1 MTGYGSGEAHVE
13 IDGSPIRLLV
23 SMRAVN
29 HRFLDARVRVPS
41 AMNDHGAALEE
52 LVRKRLARGRVEVSV
67 RTEGRLER
75 PPQLDMELARA
86 ALAQL
91 KSLRDEVAPDDP
103 VPLAI
108 LSNVPGLFTPA
119 APPDGTALGKALL
132 EAGAKACDDLDAMR
146 VREGKTLAQDLG
158 RRLESIRAKLAQL
171 AMLCPSVVETHRARL
186 YEKIDRI
193 LSSRVDGHAEKPI
206 PIDESR
212 LEHEIALYAEKTD
225 VAEEVT
231 RLRSHCDQFS
241 ELMQSTGPVH
251 GRKLDFLLQEM
262 GREVNTL
269 GAKTPDIEITRV
281 VVELKADVERMREQ
295 VQNVL

>member
-1 MTGYGSGEAHVE
+1 MTGYGSGEVHVE
-13 IDGSPIRLLV
+13 VDGTDVRMLV

-29 HRFLDARVRVPS
+29 HRFLDVRVRVPS
-41 AMNDHGAALEE
+41 AMNDQAAALEE
-52 LVRKRLARGRVEVSV
+52 LVRKRLSRGRIEVTV

-75 PPQLDMELARA
+75 PAQLDMDVARA
-86 ALAQL
+86 ALEQL
-91 KSLRDEVAPDDP
+91 KRLRDEVAPDDP
-103 VPLAI
+103 VPLA
-108 LSNVPGLFTPA
+108 LLHNVPGLFTSA
-119 APPDGTALGKALL
+119 APADSSALGKVLL
-132 EAGAKACDDLDAMR
+132 QAGKQACDDLDAMR

-158 RRLESIRAKLAQL
+158 GRLEGIRAKLAQL
-171 AMLCPSVVETHRARL
+171 AMLTPNVVDTHRARL

-193 LSSRVDGHAEKPI
+193 LTEKQVA
-206 PIDESR
+206 IDEAR

>member
-13 IDGSPIRLLV
+13 IDGSPVRILV

-41 AMNDHGAALEE
+41 AMNDHAAALEE
-52 LVRKRLARGRVEVSV
+52 LVRKRLARGRIEVTV

-86 ALAQL
+86 SLAQL

-103 VPLAI
+103 VPLG
-108 LSNVPGLFTPA
+108 LLNNVPGLFAPA
-119 APPDGTALGKALL
+119 APPDGSALGKVLL
-132 EAGAKACDDLDAMR
+132 EAGANACDDLDAMR

-171 AMLCPSVVETHRARL
+171 AMLCPTVVDTHRARL

-193 LSSRVDGHAEKPI
+193 LTEKQV

>member
-13 IDGSPIRLLV
+13 IDGTPVRLLV

-29 HRFLDARVRVPS
+29 HRFLDVRVRVPS
-41 AMNDHGAALEE
+41 AMNDQGAALEE
-52 LVRKRLARGRVEVSV
+52 LVRKRLARGRIEVSV
-67 RTEGRLER
+67 RAEGRLER
-75 PPQLDMELARA
+75 PPQLDLELARA

-91 KSLRDEVAPDDP
+91 KTLRDEVAPEDP
-103 VPLAI
+103 VPLGLLA
-108 LSNVPGLFTPA
+108 NVPGLFTPA
-119 APPDGTALGKALL
+119 APPDQSKLGKALL
-132 EAGAKACDDLDAMR
+132 EACTHACDDLDAMR

-158 RRLESIRAKLAQL
+158 GRLEGIRAKLAQL
-171 AMLCPSVVETHRARL
+171 AMLCPSVVDTHRARL

-193 LSSRVDGHAEKPI
+193 LTEKQVPVDEARI
-206 PIDESR
+206 
-212 LEHEIALYAEKTD
+212 EHEIALYAEKTD

-241 ELMQSTGPVH
+241 ELMQATGPVH